1 MTCADGF
8 GARRHGVT
16 MTHAKLPLANR
27 LGRLRVGAFVAL
39 SLATVATRAIAQQ
52 VDTLGQV
59 SDSAS
64 SPELLKKLSVE
75 ELMNVVVTSVSRRAE
90 PLSHAASAIQVVTQD
105 DIRRSGATSLP
116 EALRLASNLQVAQ
129 IDSRQ
134 WAISARGFNSS
145 TANKLLVLID
155 GRTVYTPLY
164 SGVFW
169 DVQDV
174 PLTDID
180 RIEVIS
186 GPGSTLWGA
195 NAVNGV
201 INVITKRPQDTQGL
215 VAVGGGGT
223 GLRGFGSA
231 SYGGAVGGNV
241 RYRVYGKGFDRDATA
256 LPTGLDAT
264 DDWQMG
270 QGGFRVEWESSEVNR
285 FTLQGDA
292 YGGQMGQPIGS
303 DVAVNGGN
311 VLGKWSRTL
320 SATSDVRV
328 RLYFDR
334 THRDIPGVF
343 AEDLNTYD
351 VELQHRALLGRRHN
365 LVWGLNYRLLD
376 DHVRNSPSLAFLPA
390 HDVDHRFGGFLQ
402 DEVMLVPDR
411 LTIALGA
418 KVEHSDFVGFEI
430 QPSGRVNLRLGRS
443 GTVWGAVSR
452 ALRAP
457 SRVDRQLFA
466 PGQPPY
472 FLAGG
477 PDFRSEEELAYE
489 LGYRL
494 QHRALMMSLA
504 TFYNRYE
511 GLRSIEQVNPPAAVP
526 VVIGNGVDGE
536 SYGAELTAEY
546 RVANAWRVRAGYT
559 EMRVNLWAKP
569 TSTDASAGSNESHS
583 PDRQFSLNSSVDL
596 PLDLRVDTGLRSVG
610 EIANQQL
617 PGYTELDARLTWSPT
632 SQLDLSLV
640 GQNLL
645 HRRHAEFGT
654 PATRRE
660 IERGVQGAVQWH
672 F

>member
-1 MTCADGF
+1 MSD
-8 GARRHGVT
+8 
-16 MTHAKLPLANR
+16 AKLSLRTSARSLHPLR
-27 LGRLRVGAFVAL
+27 LGAIIVLSLVAL
-39 SLATVATRAIAQQ
+39 ASRAMAQQ
-52 VDTLGQV
+52 VDTLDQLAD
-59 SDSAS
+59 SSAS
-64 SPELLKKLSVE
+64 ATRLKKLSVE

-90 PLSHAASAIQVVTQD
+90 PLSHAASAIQVITQD

-129 IDSRQ
+129 VDSRQ
-134 WAISARGFNSS
+134 WAISARGFNGT

-155 GRTVYTPLY
+155 GRTVYTPLF

-174 PLTDID
+174 PLAEID

-186 GPGSTLWGA
+186 GPGATLWGA

-201 INVITKRPQDTQGL
+201 INVITKAPQDSRGLL
-215 VAVGGGGT
+215 VAGGAGTTLRGSGSARYGGTLGGG
-223 GLRGFGSA
+223 
-231 SYGGAVGGNV
+231 V
-241 RYRVYGKGFDRDATA
+241 RYRVYGKGFDRDATEFA
-256 LPTGLDAT
+256 TGLNAT

-270 QGGFRVEWESSEVNR
+270 QGGFRVDWQKGERNR
-285 FTLQGDA
+285 FTVQGDA
-292 YGGQMGQPIGS
+292 YGGEMGQPSGS

-311 VLGKWSRTL
+311 ILGRWSRTL
-320 SATSDVRV
+320 SANSELRV
-328 RLYFDR
+328 RMYYDK

-351 VELQHRALLGRRHN
+351 VELLHRTLLGRRHN
-365 LVWGLNYRLLD
+365 LIWGLSYRLLD

-390 HDVDHRFGGFLQ
+390 DDVDHRFGGFIQ
-402 DEVMLVPDR
+402 DEITLAPDR
-411 LTIALGA
+411 LTVTLGA
-418 KVEHSDFVGFEI
+418 KAEHNEAVGLEL
-430 QPSGRVNLRLGRS
+430 QPSGRLNWRLGQR
-443 GTVWGAVSR
+443 GTLWAAVSR

-457 SRVDRQLFA
+457 SRIDHEFFA

-472 FLAGG
+472 VLAGG
-477 PDFRSEEELAYE
+477 PDFRSEELVAYE

-504 TFYNRYE
+504 TFYNRYDR
-511 GLRSIEQVNPPAAVP
+511 LRSVEQTNPPAAFP
-526 VVIGNGVDGE
+526 VVIGNGVEGE

-546 RVANAWRVRAGYT
+546 QIADAWRVRAGYT
-559 EMRVNLWAKP
+559 ELRVNLWAKP
-569 TSTDASAGSNESHS
+569 TSTDPSGGGNESHS

-596 PLDLRVDTGLRSVG
+596 PLGLRVDGGLRYVG

-617 PGYTELDARLTWSPT
+617 PAYTELDARLTWSPT
-632 SQLDLSLV
+632 AQLDLSLV

-654 PATRRE
+654 PTTRRE
-660 IERGVQGAVQWH
+660 IERGVHGAVQWH

>member
-1 MTCADGF
+1 
-8 GARRHGVT
+8 
-16 MTHAKLPLANR
+16 MTHAKLSSGTSSGSAHC
-27 LGRLRVGAFVAL
+27 LRVAALLAL
-39 SLATVATRAIAQQ
+39 SLVTTGRAIAQQ
-52 VDTLGQV
+52 VDTLAPEP
-59 SDSAS
+59 DSAS
-64 SPELLKKLSVE
+64 TTVLKKLSVE

-145 TANKLLVLID
+145 STNKLLVLID

-169 DVQDV
+169 DVQDL

-215 VAVGGGGT
+215 LVAGGGGS

-231 SYGGAVGGNV
+231 RYGGTVGKNV
-241 RYRVYGKGFDRDATA
+241 QYRVYGKGFDRDATA
-256 LPTGLDAT
+256 APTGLATT

-270 QGGFRVEWESSEVNR
+270 QGGFRVDWESSEANR

-292 YGGQMGQPIGS
+292 YGGQMGQPVGR

-311 VLGKWSRTL
+311 VLGRWSRTL
-320 SATSDVRV
+320 SPTSDLRV

-334 THRDIPGVF
+334 THRDIPGLF

-365 LVWGLNYRLLD
+365 VVWGVNYRFLD

-390 HDVDHRFGGFLQ
+390 DDAASWFGGFFQ
-402 DEVMLVPDR
+402 DEITLVPER
-411 LTIALGA
+411 LTVALGT
-418 KVEHSDFVGFEI
+418 KLEHNEFTGFEV
-430 QPSGRVNLRLGRS
+430 QPSGRVNWRLGRS
-443 GTVWGAVSR
+443 STLWSAVSR

-457 SRVDRQLFA
+457 SRVDRELFVPA
-466 PGQPPY
+466 QPPY

-477 PDFRSEEELAYE
+477 PDFRSEREMAYE

-494 QHRALMMSLA
+494 QRRAMTVSLA
-504 TFYNRYE
+504 TFYNQYE
-511 GLRSIEQVNPPAAVP
+511 GLRSLEQTNPPAALP
-526 VVIGNGVDGE
+526 LVISNGLDGE
-536 SYGAELTAEY
+536 SYGAEITTEY
-546 RVANAWRVRAGYT
+546 RVADAWRVRVGYT
-559 EMRVNLWAKP
+559 EMRINIWSKP
-569 TSTDASAGSNESHS
+569 TSTDISHGNTENHS
-583 PDRQFSLNSSVDL
+583 PNRQFSVNSSVDL
-596 PLDLRVDTGLRSVG
+596 PLDLRLDGGLRYVS
-610 EIANQQL
+610 EIANQQV
-617 PGYTELDARLTWSPT
+617 PAYTELDARLTWSPT
-632 SQLDLSLV
+632 TQLGLSLV

-654 PATRRE
+654 VATRRE
-660 IERGVQGAVQWH
+660 IERGLQGAIEWH